1 MASLAFALLGLPT
14 FVAAAKPHVLF
25 ILADDY
31 GWGNLGVHRRDAG
44 SSPEEIQ
51 GKAEVHTPNIDALID
66 AGIHLDRHYT
76 YKICSPTRSSI
87 QSGRMAVHVNP
98 INSAVTSQNYDDPVS
113 GYAGIPRNMTGI
125 AEKMRDAGYRTHLV
139 GKWDAGMATPEH
151 SPKGRGYETWY
162 GYYQHAND
170 YWHKSTVFFATG
182 EVDACLNHIKDLSMH
197 NATYS
202 GPVRDD
208 ESLTAACEQ
217 DEETDPA
224 CYEEHLF
231 KERVLDIIQKHDVS
245 SPLFLFYSFH
255 LIHTPLQVPKAWLH
269 KIDDLVKASG
279 GKPIDDE
286 NRRLYAAMTLY
297 MDSAIGEAVEALK
310 KKNMYDNTLIIFT
323 SDNGGPIYEPGAA
336 SNHPLRGGK
345 YNDWEG
351 GIRTNAFVSGGFVPV
366 ERRGKRFEGI
376 INVADWYGTLTELVG
391 VDMKDSK
398 SEAANSWLKEKGL
411 PLLPPVDSV
420 PQWQYIINDKN
431 GRPDPMHL
439 SSKAVLMWPYKLVT
453 GKQPL
458 SAWVGPN
465 YPNCSGTVK
474 SILEH
479 NGPLPAPD
487 DMKVFGESIPLAD
500 TPEEQDRQTWT
511 MDCGTGCLVNVMDD
525 PTEHVNLASDP
536 KYASILSKMQEIL
549 KEMNK
554 DLFNPDRGID
564 RVEACDVAIQQDRTF
579 GPFVSA
585 QHFYSPAPEKSYA
598 QQLKDGV
605 LSATLHTLN
614 SDKVKP
620 GFVSVLKKV
629 GTKALQNMKS
639 DKCLVPSREAVQDQF
654 TVWEGRCQSC
664 CNPTQSWVVFFW
676 LYSSSFEIK
685 KKAAIGEGVAS
696 QHRSSANG
704 MFFVEWIYIEHVWH
718 LTPCSRRRLWFPS
731 ARYGWRGGYDWTM
744 TWPKVWSGLE
754 FVPLEDVYVNQ
765 SALLDRGV
773 TELKSGDKVQ
783 FLRLEI
789 RIWGFDWI
797 LVVTS
802 CDNPQSRTVL
812 REDAMGW
819 EDVVEEIIEFWQ
831 RVGSSKKLN
840 ATPAGEMMARLGLAS
855 ASGFSVILKKSITF
869 PDRAVASSRP
879 RTCLGCSVENIVF
892 MSARE

>member
-1 MASLAFALLGLPT
+1 MFFFFCGSRLTGVENIHYFCILLSHPLPLMASLAFALLGLPT

-536 KYASILSKMQEIL
+536 KHASILSKMQEIL

-654 TVWEGRCQSC
+654 TV
-664 CNPTQSWVVFFW
+664 
-676 LYSSSFEIK
+676 
-685 KKAAIGEGVAS
+685 
-696 QHRSSANG
+696 
-704 MFFVEWIYIEHVWH
+704 
-718 LTPCSRRRLWFPS
+718 
-731 ARYGWRGGYDWTM
+731 
-744 TWPKVWSGLE
+744 
-754 FVPLEDVYVNQ
+754 
-765 SALLDRGV
+765 
-773 TELKSGDKVQ
+773 
-783 FLRLEI
+783 
-789 RIWGFDWI
+789 
-797 LVVTS
+797 
-802 CDNPQSRTVL
+802 
-812 REDAMGW
+812 
-819 EDVVEEIIEFWQ
+819 
-831 RVGSSKKLN
+831 
-840 ATPAGEMMARLGLAS
+840 
-855 ASGFSVILKKSITF
+855 
-869 PDRAVASSRP
+869 
-879 RTCLGCSVENIVF
+879 
-892 MSARE
+892 